1 MVEERILLGEISI
14 NAKYSLKDKPVI
26 LLLHFSGGN
35 LHMWD
40 GVLPQLEQDY
50 SILAP
55 DLRGHGRSD
64 KPETGYHIDEMAED
78 MYQLLRHL
86 QVDKCHVVGS
96 SMGAQVAVSLAA
108 AYPELVLSLVCEGA
122 LNNEFGEYGIFDGTA
137 EAVEQRKV
145 QLRAELEEWKEPC
158 YDSVESYVAQQR
170 AELTAE
176 GLWNE
181 YFCAFYTHSLE
192 QHPDGK
198 YIYCYPNRVRIEYIV
213 KYWELSFEHYY
224 QTIQCPVLFLPSE
237 AEWNDERV
245 RSSLNAFAELLD
257 SYEIA
262 LIPDSLHAY
271 VWMQLPLQAGQAVRD
286 FLDKQF

>member
-1 MVEERILLGEISI
+1 MAEERFLLGEISI
-14 NAKYSLKDKPVI
+14 NAKYFLKDKPVL

-40 GVLPQLEQDY
+40 GVLPQLEQNY
-50 SILAP
+50 SIIAP
-55 DLRGHGRSD
+55 DIRGHGRSD

-78 MYQLLRHL
+78 IYQLLESM
-86 QVDKCHVVGS
+86 QVDKCHIIGS

-108 AYPELVLSLVCEGA
+108 AHPELVLSLVCEGA
-122 LNNEFGEYGIFDGTA
+122 LHNEFGEYGIFDGTA
-137 EAVEQRKV
+137 KEVEQRKA
-145 QLRAELEEWKEPC
+145 QLKAELEEWTEPF
-158 YDSVESYVAQQR
+158 YDSIESYVAEQR
-170 AELTAE
+170 DELTAE

-192 QHPDGK
+192 HHPDGK
-198 YIYCYPNRVRIEYIV
+198 YTYCYPNRIRSEYIE

-237 AEWNDERV
+237 AEWNNERV
-245 RSSLNAFAELLD
+245 RSSLNAFAELLN

-271 VWMQLPLQAGQAVRD
+271 VWMQLPLQAGQAVRN
-286 FLDKQF
+286 FLDKH

>member
-1 MVEERILLGEISI
+1 MIEERISLGQLSI
-14 NAKYSLKDKPVI
+14 NTRYFIKDKPVL

-35 LHMWD
+35 LHMWE
-40 GVLPQLEQDY
+40 GILPQLEQDY
-50 SILAP
+50 SIIAP

-78 MYQLLRHL
+78 IYQLLESM
-86 QVDKCHVVGS
+86 QVDKCHIIGS

-108 AYPELVLSLVCEGA
+108 AHPELVLSLVCEGA
-122 LNNEFGEYGIFDGTA
+122 LHNEFGEYGIFNGTA
-137 EAVEQRKV
+137 QEVKQRKV

-158 YDSVESYVAQQR
+158 YDSIEAYVAQQR
-170 AELTAE
+170 DELIAE

-192 QHPDGK
+192 QHQGGK
-198 YIYCYPNRVRIEYIV
+198 YTYCYPNRVRIEYIE

-224 QTIQCPVLFLPSE
+224 QKIQCPVLFLPSE
-237 AEWNDERV
+237 AEWNNERV
-245 RSSLNAFAELLD
+245 RSSMNAFAALLD
-257 SYEIA
+257 TYEIA

-271 VWMQLPLQAGQAVRD
+271 VWMQLPLQAGQAVRK
-286 FLDKQF
+286 FLDKQC